1 MRFRLIDNASR
12 VWHRLWSVR
21 VAFGGAAF
29 WSAIGGAI
37 MVWPALAEKLPT
49 EFYVFGGIVLSAA
62 FGLARVLRQPGT
74 E

>member
-1 MRFRLIDNASR
+1 MKLRLIDDA
-12 VWHRLWSVR
+12 WHRLWSVR
-21 VAFGGAAF
+21 VAIGSAAF

-49 EFYVFGGIVLSAA
+49 IFYVIGGVALSAA
-62 FGLARVLRQPGT
+62 FGIARVLKQPGA